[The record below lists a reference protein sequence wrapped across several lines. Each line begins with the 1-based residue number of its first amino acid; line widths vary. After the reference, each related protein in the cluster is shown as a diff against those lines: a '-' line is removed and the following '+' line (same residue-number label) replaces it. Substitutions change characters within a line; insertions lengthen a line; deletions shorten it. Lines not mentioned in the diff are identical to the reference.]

1 MIKHGDH
8 KTRLYHIWL
17 NMKYRCNNP
26 NSKDYKNYGAKGIK
40 VLWNSYESFKR
51 DMGEPY
57 NKSLL
62 KNNKISLDRIDTD
75 GHYCKENCRWTDS
88 MTQMNNRNY
97 NVNITFN
104 KQTKTISQWSRELG
118 IKGTTIYQRVRRGV
132 TEPSLI
138 LAKSLR

>member
-40 VLWNSYESFKR
+40 VLWDSYESFKR
-51 DMGEPY
+51 DMG
-57 NKSLL
+57 KSHDKSFI
-62 KNNKISLDRIDTD
+62 KNNKISLDRIDNN
-75 GHYCKENCRWTDS
+75 GHYCKQNCRWVDS
-88 MTQMNNRNY
+88 LTQMNNRDF
-97 NVNITFN
+97 NVTVTLNN
-104 KQTKTISQWSRELG
+104 NTKTVSQWSRELG
-118 IKGTTIYQRVRRGV
+118 IKGTTIYQRIRKGV
-132 TEPSLI
+132 TDPNLI